1 MRGEGEPGNEAI
13 VHNGVHYLPALLYN
27 TCTYMYLLL
36 CQVSQEDIENIVFL
50 CDQIIEITEY
60 RTQLYDYLKN
70 R

>member
-1 MRGEGEPGNEAI
+1 M
-13 VHNGVHYLPALLYN
+13 
-27 TCTYMYLLL
+27 YMYLL

-50 CDQIIEITEY
+50 CDQIIEITDY

>member
-1 MRGEGEPGNEAI
+1 MYNHLSVCVCVRVCVTVRVCHCV
-13 VHNGVHYLPALLYN
+13 VHNG
-27 TCTYMYLLL
+27 LLL

-50 CDQIIEITEY
+50 CDQIIEITDY